1 MPASGLGWVFRRSQ
15 VIGGRHD
22 RDRRT
27 PSRRPHDERDD
38 RRTAGHRR
46 RGHHDLRRR
55 QAGRR
60 GHPGAVPQRALRP
73 RRGLPDVRGRHRR
86 AGLRRGLRAPVRGR
100 HGGQDGHRG
109 GRAQPRGAHRAAD
122 VRPAAAR
129 RGPQGHDDPRQPAAR
144 AGRRLRRRPGDH
156 RAAVRLGPGHRLV
169 QPGHRR
175 RPRRL
180 HPVRPLR
187 AGLRRHPGQR
197 RHRPLR
203 QGLRDPDRLRPE
215 RPDGRQLVRHLRR
228 VRAGLPD
235 RGADQQADPGHPDPP
250 ARGARRRRQRLPVL
264 RGRLRADLLRRP
276 RARRDLLRRGPRP
289 ARLAEQAV
297 REGPLRLGLRRV
309 PAAADRAADPDR
321 LGLPEG
327 PALGGRP
334 RRQAHNDRG
343 RVERRRAQRR
353 RPQGRAPGD
362 KRGGKRKPGGLVDY
376 DEVMPLL
383 PGGHLGR
390 GPRPGRPPAARGP
403 RRRRAGRHRRLRLG
417 QVLQRGGLP
426 LPEADPHRLRHEQ
439 RRPLHPALPR
449 LLGVRAV
456 RGRRL
461 RGGVHHLRRRGQRR
475 LRDHHRLEPDGQPPG
490 GQLVLQAGP
499 PPRHQG
505 HLRRPAGVHGGR
517 ARRHLRAAQAGHRRG
532 VLQRGDARGH
542 PARADRPGVHRRT
555 ARRTTTSWP
564 ARSPTTRR
572 SGPPR
577 SPAWTRT
584 PSARSPGLWGEA
596 GAGGHLLGDGD
607 LPAHHRHR
615 QRPLPDRAVLD
626 HRQRRAPGHRAA
638 PAARAEQRA
647 GRLGRRAGPDVLPR
661 LPGRGRRHDPAAVR
675 AGLGHRR
682 STRSAG

>member
-60 GHPGAVPQRALRP
+60 RHPGAVPQRALRP

-86 AGLRRGLRAPVRGR
+86 PGLRRGLRAPVRGR

-109 GRAQPRGAHRAAD
+109 GRAQPRGPHRAAD

-144 AGRRLRRRPGDH
+144 AGRRLRRRPRDH
-156 RAAVRLGPGHRLV
+156 RAAVRIGPGHRLV

-203 QGLRDPDRLRPE
+203 QGLLDPDRLRPE
-215 RPDGRQLVRHLRR
+215 RPDGRQLVRHVRR

-264 RGRLRADLLRRP
+264 RGRLCADLLRRP
-276 RARRDLLRRGPRP
+276 RTRRDLLRRGSRP

-297 REGPLRLGLRRV
+297 REGPLRLGLRGV
-309 PAAADRAADPDR
+309 TAAADRAVDPHR
-321 LGLPEG
+321 RGLPEG
-327 PALGGRP
+327 PPLRGRP
-334 RRQAHNDRG
+334 RRQQQRPRPG
-343 RVERRRAQRR
+343 ERRQSQRR
-353 RPQGRAPGD
+353 RPQGRASRKGPGPQARRAGRLR
-362 KRGGKRKPGGLVDY
+362 RGHAP
-376 DEVMPLL
+376 L

-390 GPRPGRPPAARGP
+390 GAGPGRPPAPRGP
-403 RRRRAGRHRRLRLG
+403 HRRRAGRHRRLRIG
-417 QVLQRGGLP
+417 QVLQRRGVP
-426 LPEADPHRLRHEQ
+426 LPEAHPHRLRHEQ
-439 RRPLHPALPR
+439 RRPLHPAVPR
-449 LLGVRAV
+449 LLGRGAV

-461 RGGVHHLRRRGQRR
+461 GGGVHHLRRRGQRR
-475 LRDHHRLEPDGQPPG
+475 LRDHHRLEPDGQPPR

-505 HLRRPAGVHGGR
+505 HLRRPAGVHGVR
-517 ARRHLRAAQAGHRRG
+517 ARRHLRAAQAGHGRG

-542 PARADRPGVHRRT
+542 PARAGRPGVHREPHVEL
-555 ARRTTTSWP
+555 RRAGPHRRRLP
-564 ARSPTTRR
+564 AGTRR
-572 SGPPR
+572 ADHRRGRRHHPR
-577 SPAWTRT
+577 GRPDLGRG
-584 PSARSPGLWGEA
+584 RRRGR
-596 GAGGHLLGDGD
+596 LLGDGD
-607 LPAHHRHR
+607 LPAHHGHR
-615 QRPLPDRAVLD
+615 QRPVPDRAVLD

-647 GRLGRRAGPDVLPR
+647 GRLRRRAGPDVLPR

-675 AGLGHRR
+675 GGLGQPGPRP
-682 STRSAG
+682 RSAG